1 MGRITEYMVIGRHL
15 PSEKEPQP
23 TLYRMRIF
31 APNETFAKSRFWYFV
46 RMLRKMKKA
55 TGEIVAVHAIHEK
68 KPMKVKNFA
77 IWLRYNSRSGTH
89 NMYKEFRAMS
99 RSEAVEAMYQDM
111 AARHRARFGSIH
123 VRIASRSPSRAD
135 PADPEGG
142 RDREDRGHPPSV
154 HQAAR
159 AAQAALPSS
168 PPPPDC
174 AWHLRCAP
182 PCDVL
187 LKCSAGGRRWPPGGA
202 RRAVPSGW
210 SMLGTVVLSI
220 SEKGNAIA

>member
-99 RSEAVEAMYQDM
+99 RAEAVEAMYQDM

-123 VRIASRSPSRAD
+123 VRSASRL
-135 PADPEGG
+135 
-142 RDREDRGHPPSV
+142 
-154 HQAAR
+154 Q
-159 AAQAALPSS
+159 
-168 PPPPDC
+168 
-174 AWHLRCAP
+174 
-182 PCDVL
+182 PC
-187 LKCSAGGRRWPPGGA
+187 
-202 RRAVPSGW
+202 
-210 SMLGTVVLSI
+210 
-220 SEKGNAIA
+220 